1 LFFFGSE
8 RPINKEKSMTQHQY
22 ATYPS
27 LKGRKV
33 LITGGAT
40 GIGESFVSRFAEQ
53 GTRVA
58 FLDIQD
64 EPAEK
69 LAAQIAANGYPH
81 PIYLHCDMTDLDA
94 VRAAVAQ
101 AIGKLGG
108 LDILINNA
116 ANDQRHTIE
125 EVTPE
130 LWDRLMSVN
139 LRHQFFVTQA
149 AIPAL
154 KQSGSGSIINMS
166 SIGWIIPSVGLPV
179 YVTAKAAI
187 MGLTRTLAHELGV
200 HNIRVNC
207 LLPGAIVTE
216 KQRRLVLTP
225 EYSAEILA
233 NQALKREL
241 VPDEVARLALFLAAD
256 DSSAITGQGHIVDGG
271 WV

>member
-1 LFFFGSE
+1 MSE
-8 RPINKEKSMTQHQY
+8 HQY
-22 ATYPS
+22 ANYPS

-40 GIGESFVSRFAEQ
+40 GIGESFVTRFAEQ
-53 GTRVA
+53 GAKVA

-64 EPAEK
+64 EAAER
-69 LAAQIAANGYPH
+69 LATQISANGHPH
-81 PIYLHCDMTDLDA
+81 PIYIRCDVTDLDEVRNA
-94 VRAAVAQ
+94 VTKV
-101 AIGKLGG
+101 IKSLGG

-116 ANDQRHTIE
+116 GNDKRHTIG

-130 LWDRLMSVN
+130 LWDRLMAVN

-154 KQSGSGSIINMS
+154 KQSSAGSIINMS
-166 SIGWIIPSVGLPV
+166 SIAWVIPSVGLPV

-207 LLPGAIVTE
+207 VLPGAIVTE

-225 EYSAEILA
+225 EYIAEVLA
-233 NQALKREL
+233 NQALKRQL
-241 VPDEVARLALFLAAD
+241 VPDEVARLALLLAAD